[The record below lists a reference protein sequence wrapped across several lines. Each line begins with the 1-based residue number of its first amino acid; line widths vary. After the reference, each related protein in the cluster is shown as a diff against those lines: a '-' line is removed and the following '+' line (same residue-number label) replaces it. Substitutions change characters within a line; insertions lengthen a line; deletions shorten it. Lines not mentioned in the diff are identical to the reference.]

1 MVYQSETTNESSE
14 SRKESD
20 FFKKDNV
27 DEYNN
32 DDDKYHI
39 LFESSTETMTLKMN
53 NLSGKLK
60 RISQGKK
67 CDANICFFST

>member
-1 MVYQSETTNESSE
+1 MLLILKFLWFISPKLPTNLLKVE
-14 SRKESD
+14 K
-20 FFKKDNV
+20 KNPKDNV

-60 RISQGKK
+60 SISQEKK
-67 CDANICFFST
+67 R

>member
-14 SRKESD
+14 SRKEESD

-60 RISQGKK
+60 SISQEKK
-67 CDANICFFST
+67 R

>member
-14 SRKESD
+14 SKKESD
-20 FFKKDNV
+20 FLKKDNV

-32 DDDKYHI
+32 DDKYHI

-67 CDANICFFST
+67 GDANICFFST